1 MKNMQEGFTLI
12 ESLLVLSVFIIIS
25 SITAFTLKPQYS
37 TIDDEAFLSQL
48 QTDLLYAQQY
58 AISHQHEV
66 TVIFMSDQNKYNIYM
81 RSDLPNIIERNYST
95 NMTVY
100 GGSLP
105 LFFKFLPDGNVNKFG
120 SFYIKSNKKNY
131 RFTVLIG
138 KGRFYVIEE

>member
-1 MKNMQEGFTLI
+1 MKNKQDGFTLI
-12 ESLLVLSVFIIIS
+12 ESLLVLSVFLIIS

-48 QTDLLYAQQY
+48 QADLLYAQQY

-66 TVIFMSDQNKYNIYM
+66 TVIFFSDQYKYNIYM

-105 LFFKFLPDGNVNKFG
+105 LYFKFLPDGNVNKFG
-120 SFYIKSNKKNY
+120 SFYIKSSKKNY
-131 RFTVLIG
+131 RLTVLIG
-138 KGRFYVIEE
+138 KGRFYVVEE

>member
-25 SITAFTLKPQYS
+25 SITAFTLKPQYL

-81 RSDLPNIIERNYST
+81 RTDLPNIIERNYST
-95 NMTVY
+95 NLTVY

-120 SFYIKSNKKNY
+120 SFYIKSSKKNY